1 MSQHTAGYWQKLGVE
16 ALTEMQEAYVED
28 SGSAYSLLLSNTGS
42 GKTLAFV
49 LKLIAYMEPA
59 DWKKQVLVVSP
70 TRELAIQLRDVI
82 KKMQLPVQQVLC
94 YGGHSFRDEKAQ
106 LAENPQIVIGT
117 PGRLVDHF
125 ERKTPGLKAF
135 DALIVDEYDKTLE
148 LGFYEQLNVLLE
160 YAGKLQHIQLIS
172 ATEID
177 RMPRFLDQF
186 SFQTFD
192 YRSEEKPELTYYSVG
207 AQENDKL
214 KALALLLTTMDFS
227 PKIVFF
233 THREAADRIA
243 KHLAE
248 YGKESVVF
256 HGGLDQA
263 ERERALI
270 KFKLGAVDCLLATDL
285 AARGLDIPEIES
297 VIHYQYPQT
306 LADFTHRNGR
316 TARMRKSGKI
326 YLLHNESEPLPEYL
340 QEASMTAVKVPDTF
354 VDYPQGEWT
363 ALYLNVGRKQKIRK
377 ADIIGALT
385 QELKIPFSEVGQLVV
400 LDEYS
405 YLALNRK
412 TYAKYKNELARIRI
426 KKMYA
431 KINVCR

>member
-1 MSQHTAGYWQKLGVE
+1 MSQHTAGYWQKLGVS
-16 ALTEMQEAYVED
+16 ALTEMQLAYLKE
-28 SGSAYSLLLSNTGS
+28 STAYSLLLSNTGS

-49 LKLIAYMEPA
+49 LKLIAYLEES
-59 DWKKQVLVVSP
+59 DWKKQVLIVSP

-106 LAENPQIVIGT
+106 LAEAPEIVIGT

-125 ERKTPGLKAF
+125 ERETPGLKKF
-135 DALIVDEYDKTLE
+135 QALIIDEYDKTLE
-148 LGFYEQLNVLLE
+148 LGFYEQLNLLLE
-160 YAGKLQHIQLIS
+160 YAGKLEHIQLIS

-177 RMPRFLDQF
+177 KLPRFLDQF
-186 SFQTFD
+186 QFQSFD
-192 YRSEEKPELTYYSVG
+192 YRSEEKPELEYFGVQ

-227 PKIVFF
+227 PKIIFC
-233 THREAADRIA
+233 THREAAERIS
-243 KHLAE
+243 KHLNE
-248 YGKESVVF
+248 YGKENVVF

-270 KFKLGAVDCLLATDL
+270 KFKFSAVDCLLATDL

-316 TARMRKSGKI
+316 TARMRKTGKI
-326 YLLHNESEPLPEYL
+326 YLLHAENEPLPDYIDR
-340 QEASMTAVKVPDTF
+340 STVKKVQLPDTF
-354 VDYPQGEWT
+354 VDYLQGEWT
-363 ALYLNVGRKQKIRK
+363 TLYLNVGRKQKIRK

-385 QELKIPFSEVGQLVV
+385 QELKIPFEEIGQLTV

-405 YLALNRK
+405 YLSIHKK
-412 TYAKYKNELARIRI
+412 TYVKLKNELSRIRI
-426 KKMYA
+426 KKMFA
-431 KINVCR
+431 KTNLCR